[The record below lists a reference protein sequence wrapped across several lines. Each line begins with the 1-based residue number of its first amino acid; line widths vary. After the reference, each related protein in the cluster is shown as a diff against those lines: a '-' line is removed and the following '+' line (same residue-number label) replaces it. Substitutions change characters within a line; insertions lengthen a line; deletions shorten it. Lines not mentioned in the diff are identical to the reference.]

1 MTQSLEYQPPRLDHP
16 IIGWTPLWRAVVF
29 ALSAM
34 SIWCLLVDFYSIVSM
49 RAFTLYVFVPACI
62 VLIAL
67 AASDGFLG
75 TKKLL
80 RNVVIGASAGFVA
93 AVAYDV
99 FRLPFVYAN
108 AWHIASVVP
117 PMPLFKVFPAFGQ
130 MILGHPGAQSL
141 TSADHVVGWTYHF
154 SNGITFGIMYMAM
167 VGDPTKRSWWWGV
180 VMAVA
185 IEIALLCSPYTQFF
199 GIPLNAQFV
208 AVTLTAHV
216 IFGAVMGLCARR
228 LAGSPLAG

>member
-1 MTQSLEYQPPRLDHP
+1 
-16 IIGWTPLWRAVVF
+16 LWRAVVF
-29 ALSAM
+29 VLSAM

-49 RAFTLYVFVPACI
+49 RVFTLYVFVPACI

-67 AASDGFLG
+67 AAQRRFPRDEEAAAQRRHRRLG
-75 TKKLL
+75 WVRGGGGVRRVPVAVCLCQRVAHRVGRAADAALQGVFGL
-80 RNVVIGASAGFVA
+80 RADDPRSS
-93 AVAYDV
+93 
-99 FRLPFVYAN
+99 
-108 AWHIASVVP
+108 W
-117 PMPLFKVFPAFGQ
+117 
-130 MILGHPGAQSL
+130 AQSL

-167 VGDPTKRSWWWGV
+167 VGDPTKRSRWWGV

-228 LAGSPLAG
+228 LAGSPFGGMNARHVRFVHDPTGAR